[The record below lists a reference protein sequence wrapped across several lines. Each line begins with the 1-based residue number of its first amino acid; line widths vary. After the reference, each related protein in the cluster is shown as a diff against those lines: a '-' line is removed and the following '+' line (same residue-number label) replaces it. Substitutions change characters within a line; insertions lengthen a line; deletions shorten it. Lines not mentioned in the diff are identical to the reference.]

1 MFNAKTTIPSKE
13 NSLPGRLEKMPVPA
27 EHHVIKGAALEPPV
41 PAGLQQA
48 LFALGCF
55 WGAEKKFWQTPG
67 VYTTA
72 VGYTAGHTPHPTYRE
87 VCTLLLSACNTMEG
101 MGQDIQKGGEKLENK
116 AEDAK

>member
-1 MFNAKTTIPSKE
+1 MFNAKTTIPTKE

-27 EHHVIKGAALEPPV
+27 EHHVIKGAALEPPF

-72 VGYTAGHTPHPTYRE
+72 VG
-87 VCTLLLSACNTMEG
+87 
-101 MGQDIQKGGEKLENK
+101 
-116 AEDAK
+116 